1 MSVDY
6 LMFGS
11 NNEDEE
17 LLALVAS
24 IPNVLREKAKKILSV
39 LSEE

>member
-1 MSVDY
+1 
-6 LMFGS
+6 MFGS

-17 LLALVAS
+17 LLALVAG